1 MDLGQVIEQY
11 HSALDAF
18 ALGDPA
24 PVKDIYA
31 RSGDVLL
38 ANPFGGFSRGWD
50 AVSQA
55 LDFAS
60 SNFRDGTPV
69 EFEEVSR
76 YTDADLVTVFEH
88 EHWETKVGGRDEPS
102 PFDLRV
108 TTTFRREND
117 GWKMVSRH
125 ADPLTTPHAD
135 GPIRPSS

>member
-1 MDLGQVIEQY
+1 MDVRQVIEQY

-24 PVKDIYA
+24 PVKALYA
-31 RSGDVLL
+31 SSEDVLL

-50 AVSQA
+50 AVSEA

-69 EFEEVSR
+69 RCEEVSR
-76 YTDADLVTVFEH
+76 FTGVDLVTLFEH
-88 EHWETKVGGRDEPS
+88 EHWETKVGGRDESS

-108 TTTFRREND
+108 TTTFRRESD

-125 ADPLTTPHAD
+125 ADPLSTSHPD